1 MTIGF
6 MPLKLQTINK
16 NRKMKLTNNIH
27 LLQSDF
33 EISIS
38 PEKKLPRFVNVIIIF
53 SDKITLIDTGVKG
66 SERDIFDY
74 IKLQNRDYSEIDSI
88 ILSHSHPDHI
98 GSAAQI
104 KSLTNCKVYAH
115 KLEKKWI
122 ENIELQNQER
132 PVPGFYN
139 LVEKSVTIDQFLDH
153 EQEISLQ
160 DSLTLKIIKSP
171 GHSKGSLNILFKE
184 DRILFTADSIPLK
197 NDIPNYDN
205 YLNLLESLDTISQSH
220 DYDIILTSWT
230 PPISDASEIRRL
242 IKEGKDYIQKINSI
256 VKDCY
261 ITNHRN
267 SLENCKM
274 AIDKLGLPPFLAN
287 PITDKAFQSHL
298 RKK

>member
-1 MTIGF
+1 
-6 MPLKLQTINK
+6 
-16 NRKMKLTNNIH
+16 MKLTDNIH
-27 LLQSDF
+27 LLQIDF

-38 PEKKLPRFVNVIIIF
+38 PERKLPRFVNVIIIF

-66 SERDIFDY
+66 SERFIFDY
-74 IKLQNRDYSEIDSI
+74 IKHQNRDHSEIDSI

-104 KSLTNCKVYAH
+104 KSLTNCKIYAH
-115 KLEKKWI
+115 KSEKEWI
-122 ENIELQNQER
+122 ENIELQNRER
-132 PVPGFYN
+132 PVPGFYS
-139 LVEKSVTIDQFLDH
+139 LVDKSVIIDQFVDH
-153 EQEISLQ
+153 EEEISLQ

-205 YLNLLESLDTISQSH
+205 YLNLSESLDAISESQ

-230 PPISDASEIRRL
+230 TPILDTSEIRGL
-242 IKEGKDYIQKINSI
+242 IKEGKDYIQKIDSI
-256 VKDCY
+256 VNDCY
-261 ITNHRN
+261 KTNLVN

-274 AIDKLGLPPFLAN
+274 VIDKLGLPPFLAN
-287 PITDKAFQSHL
+287 PITDNAFRSHL
-298 RKK
+298 RKN

>member
-1 MTIGF
+1 
-6 MPLKLQTINK
+6 
-16 NRKMKLTNNIH
+16 MKLTDKIH
-27 LLQSDF
+27 LLQIDF

-38 PEKKLPRFVNVIIIF
+38 PEKKLPRFVNVILIF
-53 SDKITLIDTGVKG
+53 SDKITLIDSGVKG
-66 SERDIFDY
+66 SERYIFDY
-74 IKLQNRDYSEIDSI
+74 IKRQNRDYSEIESI

-98 GSAAQI
+98 GSAAQM

-115 KLEKKWI
+115 RLEKEWI
-122 ENIELQNQER
+122 ENIELQNRER

-139 LVEKSVTIDQFLDH
+139 LVEKSVTIDQFVDNK
-153 EQEISLQ
+153 QEISLQ
-160 DSLTLKIIKSP
+160 DSLTLKIIESP

-205 YLNLLESLDTISQSH
+205 YLNLLESLDAISQSQ

-230 PPISDASEIRRL
+230 PPIFDSSEIQGL
-242 IKEGKDYIQKINSI
+242 IKEGKDYIKKIDSI
-256 VKDCY
+256 VVDCY
-261 ITNHRN
+261 KANLTSSH
-267 SLENCKM
+267 ENCKM
-274 AIDKLGLPPFLAN
+274 VIDRLGLPPFLAN